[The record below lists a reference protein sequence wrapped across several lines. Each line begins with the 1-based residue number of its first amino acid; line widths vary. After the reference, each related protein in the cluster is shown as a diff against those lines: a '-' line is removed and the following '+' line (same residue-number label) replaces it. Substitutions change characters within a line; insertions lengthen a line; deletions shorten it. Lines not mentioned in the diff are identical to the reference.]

1 MSGVAPQPVQVVVHT
16 QEFRMHASVHM
27 RPGNSTAWLL
37 NTDTRAF
44 LSLSGVSM
52 YRPSYA
58 ERPPEEDLVYDT
70 RFAAVPK
77 SHVTWVSGG
86 SPEAAAEGF
95 GRKPRPVFLM
105 YSNHVLSGLL
115 HMRPELRLSDFLAT
129 AIGDKPFQ
137 TLFDAAILE
146 LGPVGTRIDA
156 WPVLQRQAF
165 VTANLRLTS
174 GVFDHRS
181 TVPG

>member
-1 MSGVAPQPVQVVVHT
+1 MTGVTPQPVQVVVHT
-16 QEFRMHASVHM
+16 QQFRMHASVHM

-44 LSLSGVSM
+44 LSLSGVAM
-52 YRPSYA
+52 YRPSFG
-58 ERPPEEDLVYDT
+58 EEAPDADLVYDT

-77 SHVTWVSGG
+77 SHVTWVTGG

-105 YSNHVLSGLL
+105 YADHVLSGQLY
-115 HMRPELRLSDFLAT
+115 MRPELRLSDFLAT
-129 AIGDKPFQ
+129 AINDKPFQ
-137 TLFDAAILE
+137 TLFDASVLK
-146 LGPVGTRIDA
+146 LGPVGTRVDA
-156 WPVLQRQAF
+156 WPVLQRLPF
-165 VTANLRLTS
+165 ITANLKRTS

-181 TVPG
+181 AVPD